1 MASSISGR
9 VTYAN
14 GKVAEGVEVRVFD
27 RDAPGKVDDD
37 LTIVPGTSNAQ
48 GEFEVQYDPGRFRDY
63 VNLSLPGLE
72 GAGLR
77 VPDLLDV
84 LTPYLRFRY
93 SLNGEER
100 ISTANISLFQR
111 DFSLPEAIPLDFL
124 PSRHGFKFAN
134 NFPGFDLPFSLP
146 FTKKRTRIADPYGL
160 CGGMSAAASDLLLA
174 NRPVPD
180 ITEPPMRNKPLYR
193 YLFRRAIDSFE
204 AGTVILRFVQWMLLP
219 DNTAHGIRHLTLQEF
234 EKIRD
239 ALSQH
244 RLVPIGLLYYRPPRT
259 RGGKP
264 IEKGAQMQ
272 NAIQNLSR
280 NHQVLAY
287 GLQEQSDGTAHI
299 RIYDPNGPC
308 QDEVY
313 LEVER
318 VNVNGPGE
326 EPVYGLCCHERNL
339 WLEHKGKK
347 FLHEP
352 LVYGFFVM
360 PYNVI
365 APPEGL

>member
-1 MASSISGR
+1 MTSSVSGR

-14 GKVAEGVEVRVFD
+14 GKAAEGVEVRVFD
-27 RDAPGKVDDD
+27 HDAPGKGDDD
-37 LTIVPGTSNAQ
+37 LTTTPGISNAR

-77 VPDLLDV
+77 VPDPLDV
-84 LTPYLRFRY
+84 LTPYLQFRY
-93 SLNGEER
+93 SLNNEER
-100 ISTANISLFQR
+100 IFTSNIGLFQR

-124 PSRHGFKFAN
+124 PSQHGFKFAN
-134 NFPGFDLPFSLP
+134 TFPGFDLPFSLP
-146 FTKKRTRIADPYGL
+146 FLKGSTRIADPYGL

-174 NRPVPD
+174 NRPVPN
-180 ITEPPMRNKPLYR
+180 TAEPPKRSQPLYR
-193 YLFRRAIDSFE
+193 YLFRRAIDSFK

-219 DNTAHGIRHLTLQEF
+219 DDTAHGIRRLTLQEF

-244 RLVPIGLLYYRPPRT
+244 KLVPIGLLYYRPPRT
-259 RGGKP
+259 RGGRP
-264 IEKGAQMQ
+264 IEKGEQMQ
-272 NAIQNLSR
+272 NAIHNLSR

-287 GLQEQSDGTAHI
+287 GIQEQPDGTAHI

-313 LEVER
+313 LQVER
-318 VNVNGPGE
+318 VKVSAPGE
-326 EPVYGLCCHERNL
+326 EPMYGLRCHERNL
-339 WLEHKGKK
+339 WLTHKGKK

-352 LVYGFFVM
+352 LVYGFFAM
-360 PYNVI
+360 PYDVI
-365 APPEGL
+365 DPPEAL

>member
-1 MASSISGR
+1 MTSSVSGR

-14 GKVAEGVEVRVFD
+14 GKAAEGVEVRVFD
-27 RDAPGKVDDD
+27 HDAPGKGDDD
-37 LTIVPGTSNAQ
+37 LTTTPGISNAR

-77 VPDLLDV
+77 VPDPLDV
-84 LTPYLRFRY
+84 LTPYLQFRY
-93 SLNGEER
+93 SLNNEER
-100 ISTANISLFQR
+100 IFTSNIGLFQR

-124 PSRHGFKFAN
+124 PSQHGFKFAN
-134 NFPGFDLPFSLP
+134 TFPGFDLPFSLP
-146 FTKKRTRIADPYGL
+146 FLKGSTRIADPYGL

-174 NRPVPD
+174 NRPVPN
-180 ITEPPMRNKPLYR
+180 TAEPPKRSQPLYR
-193 YLFRRAIDSFE
+193 YLFRRAIDSFK

-219 DNTAHGIRHLTLQEF
+219 DDTAHGIRRLTLEEF

-244 RLVPIGLLYYRPPRT
+244 KLVPIGLLYYRPPRT
-259 RGGKP
+259 RGGRP
-264 IEKGAQMQ
+264 IEKGEQMQ
-272 NAIQNLSR
+272 NAIHNLSR

-287 GLQEQSDGTAHI
+287 GIQEQPDGTAHI

-313 LEVER
+313 LQVER
-318 VNVNGPGE
+318 VKVSAPGE
-326 EPVYGLCCHERNL
+326 EPMYGLRCHERNL
-339 WLEHKGKK
+339 WLTHKGKK

-352 LVYGFFVM
+352 LVYGFFAM
-360 PYNVI
+360 PYDVI
-365 APPEGL
+365 DPPEAL